1 MIEYKTEII
10 CKNFEQM
17 NIIDNKIYTNEQ
29 KEEYYIIPLNKDF
42 IMESDDEIIK
52 LTFVNQL
59 LWLKYSNKDGVINL
73 NDFDFKECVLIK
85 SKDICDIYVVLVTD
99 DYFEKNVWS
108 GRYHVGVNKKYLG
121 EYMIVFPIIE
131 NMIKV
136 KEIDGLYR
144 IELIVNEILL
154 KEVHR
159 RNNHGYVMLDVNIML
174 NKTALFVPV
183 NKENIGIYTLITS

>member
-1 MIEYKTEII
+1 
-10 CKNFEQM
+10 
-17 NIIDNKIYTNEQ
+17 
-29 KEEYYIIPLNKDF
+29 
-42 IMESDDEIIK
+42 MESDDEIIK